1 MQAIALSSNER
12 GKKGNEAVFEGRT
25 STSLMQRLGKRYHVT
40 NYEVTLGQNGW
51 HPHHHILVFSDKK
64 LDDDFF
70 QLRDD
75 MARHWINCC
84 KKSGLPLPSMEH
96 GLHLVYGK
104 TAQQV
109 VSQYLCKWGV
119 EHEMTKGH
127 TKQGKEG
134 GLTPFDLLVSLNIL
148 MKLSMVESLA
158 NGFGSLLLRL
168 RVQGNLFGHV
178 V

>member
-1 MQAIALSSNER
+1 
-12 GKKGNEAVFEGRT
+12 
-25 STSLMQRLGKRYHVT
+25 MQRLGKRYHVT
-40 NYEVTLGQNGW
+40 NYEVTVGQNGW

-96 GLHLVYGK
+96 GLDLVYRK

-119 EHEMTKGH
+119 EHEMTKDIPS
-127 TKQGKEG
+127 K
-134 GLTPFDLLVSLNIL
+134 VRRA
-148 MKLSMVESLA
+148 V
-158 NGFGSLLLRL
+158 
-168 RVQGNLFGHV
+168 
-178 V
+178 

>member
-12 GKKGNEAVFEGRT
+12 GKKAMKRFFEGRT
-25 STSLMQRLGKRYHVT
+25 STALMQRLGKRYHVT
-40 NYEVTLGQNGW
+40 NYEVTLDKTAG
-51 HPHHHILVFSDKK
+51 ILTTISWCSLTKK

-84 KKSGLPLPSMEH
+84 KNR
-96 GLHLVYGK
+96 VYSPKYGTWLGFGFCK

-127 TKQGKEG
+127 TKQG
-134 GLTPFDLLVSLNIL
+134 
-148 MKLSMVESLA
+148 
-158 NGFGSLLLRL
+158 
-168 RVQGNLFGHV
+168 
-178 V
+178 